1 MAREPTIGQIRQSRA
16 SYETARTR
24 AGAKIDV
31 AADRMREIDEAMAAA
46 RSAGDVAAERRLGR
60 KRESAADRFRAL
72 HEGLGELEREFELPG
87 VGRFADPCAVESETP
102 LVLLP
107 LRVETRYTADRKHLR
122 VRIYPDTIHIDR
134 LNRSITAKEREA
146 GEIYWRSIWSA
157 DDTAQEQAWLALV
170 AAAGAGRAGW
180 ISNALRP
187 ANIADR
193 GGAGEPVFPAIAP
206 TDPLTIAARLLPD
219 QFVVVAR
226 QKGDTA
232 RVHGKAIKSP
242 LPMGIFEGP
251 EESLVEVDGVPVAPG
266 AEWIVRYDDAVDA
279 GMAVTVK
286 LPEPGGRVERLLVY
300 GIRRSTDG
308 AKGAAELGALLEA
321 HDLSRGIGFLPQGTP
336 TNNREEGR
344 SAWSAKRAASAPGLE
359 PVATEPTANAAVAA
373 EALGL
378 DPALLAHVPEAAR
391 PEAWRARAMNVALW
405 RATWGDFL
413 DKCDGMGGPQLSDMQ
428 KADARRL
435 HRDAVYG
442 RGPLPAIRIGDQPY
456 GLLPVAATDTAWPAT
471 GFEGQMIALLRRV
484 RAEWRAALRNVPH
497 IVNGESRISETL
509 IELLGVGPISRAV
522 DARGAVTRPAS
533 MLYEEVTGAVD
544 TDAEAE
550 MLIGGLA
557 WQALHNAS
565 YTHMPVSL
573 EEDTR
578 PVRLPFA
585 LAGDAAFCR
594 TILDG
599 RTPGTPK
606 SVFQAL
612 VQLGWEQINEKVAAE
627 GGRGRLADLVAA
639 TSAGTRVR
647 NDFIRAAEQ
656 IDVPQPIAFEAQAET
671 FATFIDSTASIN
683 AYQPIE
689 AARIT
694 YAEMAIIAT
703 SEQTRKKFADLAI
716 YSWSNARAEL
726 DDMREALAV
735 LADET
740 IGEEERRILVGE
752 TLDVAS
758 HRLDAWITALV
769 ERRRRTR
776 RAAKPGATLV
786 GAYGWAEGIEPA
798 GPRESEGYIH
808 APSVPHAAT
817 AGVLRGAYRAH
828 ERKAFAIDLTSARV
842 RDAMDLIEGMRQGQS
857 LSALIGYRVERAM
870 HDGDL
875 HEDGLDAFIF
885 SLRVAAPLVQGR
897 LTDRDEAD
905 TGAQEALAPSNV
917 VDGVQL
923 VSLWKN
929 GRDGVIATLS
939 RKPENNPYVTTW
951 AAPTQAQIDRLDT
964 YIADAAASLDSV
976 ADLLLAESVHQLVR
990 GNSERASAAID
1001 AAATGDSPVPIP
1013 DVALTPAGGAIVT
1026 HRLLIV
1032 GGGAPWNG
1040 ERPRAQAS
1048 PEIEGWAAARLGDPA
1063 RIIVHSD
1070 ANGLRTLAD
1079 AGLCALDLVYGAPEP
1094 ISLHSALRAAVGLDA
1109 AAILAQTADPAWPA
1123 GSIAL
1128 GEAVVLA
1135 AAMRQLLA
1143 TATPAAG
1150 DDLALT
1156 TEKLRETGAATLS
1169 ATDAR
1174 AQAALDG
1181 FGAAIQTLA
1190 DAMADDAAREQA
1202 MIALH
1207 AYGLAPPMGGQRAD
1221 VAALALAAARQRH
1234 ERAHA
1239 ILASETT
1246 RESLIE
1252 AGRAIFGD
1260 GFWILAPVDPAA
1272 EQPEAW
1278 DTALKMP
1285 PAGATV
1291 PAVRRWLADMGSVR
1305 DGVSRYNEML
1315 LLAEAL
1321 GTSVQPRIAQIAT
1334 LGEKM
1339 PESWVAEPLPAPP
1352 DCTVTSWLIDST
1364 SDYGPGKPTV
1374 ALVVD
1379 QFTESLPEPPHRL
1392 KPEDPEKPPRHVS
1405 GIAMHARAASARPP
1419 QALLLPVPPD
1429 TKPWSSARI
1438 EAILDDTFE
1447 LAKLRT
1453 VRLEHTAVAGQIL
1466 PAIYTQSW
1474 SLQGEKVL
1482 DYKELLFDTAAV
1494 SVMPY
1499 LGSQTP

>member
-1 MAREPTIGQIRQSRA
+1 MAREPTLGQLRQKRA

-24 AGAKIDV
+24 AGAKID
-31 AADRMREIDEAMAAA
+31 AAAQKMRELDEAMTVA
-46 RSAGDVAAERRLGR
+46 RSVGDLANEKRLGR
-60 KRESAADRFRAL
+60 QRETAAGKYREL
-72 HEGLGELEREFELPG
+72 HEGLGQLDREFELPDL
-87 VGRFADPCAVESETP
+87 GRFIDPCAVESDTP
-102 LVLLP
+102 LILLP

-134 LNRSITAKEREA
+134 LNRSFATKEREA
-146 GEIYWRSIWSA
+146 GEIYWRGVWSA
-157 DDTAQEQAWLALV
+157 GESGQEQAWATLV
-170 AAAGAGRAGW
+170 GAVGASRAGW
-180 ISNALRP
+180 IAHALRP
-187 ANIADR
+187 TNLADR
-193 GGAGEPVFPAIAP
+193 SGASEPAFPEIAP

-226 QKGDTA
+226 QKGGTV
-232 RVHGKAIKSP
+232 RVNGKAIKSP

-266 AEWIVRYDDAVDA
+266 AEWIVRYDDAVEA

-286 LPEPGGRVERLLVY
+286 LAEPGGRVESLLVY
-300 GIRRSTDG
+300 GIRRSIDG
-308 AKGAAELGALLEA
+308 AKGAAELGALLES

-344 SAWSAKRAASAPGLE
+344 SAWSAKRAASAPGLDPATAE
-359 PVATEPTANAAVAA
+359 PVANAAVVA
-373 EALGL
+373 EALGI
-378 DPALLAHVPEAAR
+378 DPALLADVPEAAR
-391 PEAWRARAMNVALW
+391 PEAWRARAMNIALW
-405 RATWGDFL
+405 RPTWGNFL
-413 DKCDGMGGPQLSDMQ
+413 DKCDGMGGPKLSDMQ
-428 KADARRL
+428 RADARRL

-442 RGPLPAIRIGDQPY
+442 RGPLPAIRVGDQPY
-456 GLLPVAATDTAWPAT
+456 GLLPVAATDAEWSGT
-471 GFEGQMIALLRRV
+471 GFEGQMIDLLRRV
-484 RAEWRAALRNVPH
+484 RTEWRAALRNVPH
-497 IVNGESRISETL
+497 IVNGETRISETL
-509 IELLGVGPISRAV
+509 IELLGAGPVSRAV
-522 DARGAVTRPAS
+522 DARGAVTRPTC
-533 MLYEEVTGAVD
+533 MLYEEVAGAVD

-550 MLIGGLA
+550 LLIGGLA
-557 WQALHNAS
+557 WQALNNAS
-565 YTHMPVSL
+565 YTNMPVSL
-573 EEDTR
+573 EEEAR

-594 TILDG
+594 AILDG
-599 RTPGTPK
+599 GSPGAPK

-612 VQLGWEQINEKVAAE
+612 VLLGWEQINEKVAAE

-639 TSAGTRVR
+639 TSADTRLR
-647 NDFIRAAEQ
+647 TAFIRSAEQ
-656 IDVPQPIAFEAQAET
+656 IEVPQPIVYEAQADI
-671 FATFIDSTASIN
+671 FAAFIDPAASIN

-689 AARIT
+689 AARTT
-694 YAEMAIIAT
+694 YAEMAITAT
-703 SEQTRKKFADLAI
+703 SEATRKIFADLAI
-716 YSWSNARAEL
+716 YAWSNARAEL

-735 LADET
+735 LADEA

-758 HRLDAWITALV
+758 HRLDAWVTALV

-776 RAAKPGATLV
+776 RAAKPGATLI
-786 GAYGWAEGIEPA
+786 GAYGWAEGIVPA
-798 GPRESEGYIH
+798 GARESEGYIH

-842 RDAMDLIEGMRQGQS
+842 RDAMDLIEGIRQGQS
-857 LSALIGYRVERAM
+857 LAALIGYRIERAM
-870 HDGDL
+870 HVGD
-875 HEDGLDAFIF
+875 LDAFIF

-897 LTDRDEAD
+897 LTDRDEPE
-905 TGAQEALAPSNV
+905 TTAQEALAPSNV
-917 VDGVQL
+917 VDGIRL
-923 VSLWKN
+923 TEMWKN
-929 GRDGVIATLS
+929 GRDGVIAAIS

-951 AAPTQAQIDRLDT
+951 AAPTQPQIDRLDK
-964 YIADAAASLDSV
+964 YIADAAAALDAV
-976 ADLLLAESVHQLVR
+976 ADLLLAESVHQLVK
-990 GNSERASAAID
+990 GNTERASAAID

-1026 HRLLIV
+1026 HKLLIV
-1032 GGGAPWNG
+1032 GGGTSWNDQ
-1040 ERPRAQAS
+1040 RPRAKAS

-1063 RIIVHSD
+1063 RIVVHSD
-1070 ANGLRTLAD
+1070 AGGRRTLAD

-1094 ISLHSALRAAVGLDA
+1094 ISLYNALRTALGLAADTL
-1109 AAILAQTADPAWPA
+1109 LADTADPAWPA

-1150 DDLALT
+1150 EDLALVV
-1156 TEKLRETGAATLS
+1156 EKLRETGAATLT
-1169 ATDAR
+1169 ATATR
-1174 AQAALDG
+1174 AQTALAG
-1181 FGAAIQTLA
+1181 FGAAIDALA
-1190 DAMADDAAREQA
+1190 DAIDDDAGREQA
-1202 MIALH
+1202 LVALH
-1207 AYGLAPPMGGQRAD
+1207 AYGVAPPMGGQRAD

-1234 ERAHA
+1234 ERAVA
-1239 ILASETT
+1239 ALAGETT
-1246 RESLIE
+1246 RELLVE
-1252 AGRAIFGD
+1252 VGRAVFGD
-1260 GFWILAPVDPAA
+1260 GFWILAPLDPAA
-1272 EQPEAW
+1272 GTPEVW
-1278 DTALKMP
+1278 DSALKTP
-1285 PAGATV
+1285 PVGATT

-1305 DGVSRYNEML
+1305 DGVSRYNEVL

-1321 GTSVQPRIAQIAT
+1321 GVSARPRIAQIAA

-1352 DCTVTSWLIDST
+1352 DCAVTSWLIDAT
-1364 SDYGPGKPTV
+1364 PDYGPGKPTV

-1379 QFTESLPEPPHRL
+1379 QFTENLPEPPHRI

-1438 EAILDDTFE
+1438 EAVLDDTIE

-1453 VRLEHTAVAGQIL
+1453 VRLEHTAVAAQIL

-1474 SLQGEKVL
+1474 SLQGEKIL
-1482 DYKELLFDTAAV
+1482 DYKELLTDAAAI
-1494 SVMPY
+1494 SIMPY
-1499 LGSQTP
+1499 LGRQAI